1 MSGNFLSFPFFLF
14 LFFLFPQ
21 AASGQSQRWRVTAT
35 PSDPSVGSRIELPV
49 KSSTV
54 TKSPAESV
62 TVSPKIRH
70 ATTGRI
76 DLDRLYEQAALRYGL
91 DVNVLIEQGRVE
103 SINFNP
109 AVISG
114 RLPSPAGAVGISQF
128 ITGTARRYGLV
139 VMAGRDDRTN
149 PELAIDAQA
158 RYMRDLLRRF
168 NGRYDLAI
176 AAYNCGEH
184 QPAFREWRIP
194 RIAET
199 MNYTSKILG
208 NVQRVVRRPPVSF
221 FSFTPLPP
229 EKKHEASGPIRR
241 FSERFLH

>member
-14 LFFLFPQ
+14 LIFFFPQ
-21 AASGQSQRWRVTAT
+21 AISGQSQRWRVSAT
-35 PSDPSVGSRIELPV
+35 PSGPSGESRIVLPA
-49 KSSTV
+49 
-54 TKSPAESV
+54 KSPTVPKPPVEA
-62 TVSPKIRH
+62 TPVSPKVRH
-70 ATTGRI
+70 ATSGRI

-221 FSFTPLPP
+221 FSLPSP
-229 EKKHEASGPIRR
+229 SSEKKDGAFVPIRR